1 MSEKKPK
8 LTLAQFDEHSHLQG
22 RHILI
27 VESSDSRRAVALN
40 SGVFSVGRHPQ
51 NSLVIN
57 SKLVSRHHATI
68 AWLKYTEKSSKTDY
82 CYWIIDG
89 KGKRKRSRNGICING
104 EKKSLHRLQSGDVI
118 TIGTET
124 KITYSYI
131 PSTRETQS
139 FLKYC
144 SSEKTEYKS
153 NSSQN
158 INYKETTVVSQED
171 IEAFQKQ
178 HDLS

>member
-1 MSEKKPK
+1 MSDNKPK
-8 LTLAQFDEHSHLQG
+8 LTLAQLSEQDHLRG

-40 SGVFSVGRHPQ
+40 KGVFSVGRHPQ

-82 CYWIIDG
+82 GYWIIDG
-89 KGKRKRSRNGICING
+89 KGKSKRSRNGISVNG

-118 TIGTET
+118 TIGSET
-124 KITYSYI
+124 KITYNYI
-131 PSTRETQS
+131 PSTKETQT

-153 NSSQN
+153 SSSQD
-158 INYKETTVVSQED
+158 INYKETTVVSQAD
-171 IEAFQKQ
+171 IEAFQKE
-178 HDLS
+178 HGLS